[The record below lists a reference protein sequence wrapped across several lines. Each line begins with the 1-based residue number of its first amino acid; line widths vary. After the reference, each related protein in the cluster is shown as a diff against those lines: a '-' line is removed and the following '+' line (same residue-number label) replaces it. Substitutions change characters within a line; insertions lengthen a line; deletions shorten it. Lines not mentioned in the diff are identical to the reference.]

1 MLLSVAE
8 KDYVITHE
16 PKNVKKIFWSKQ
28 LHTRQIN
35 SKKKPPNPNPEQ
47 RFKNRKRGKEKALNP
62 DNSGQHKFC
71 IRIQIHSYGS
81 SMLTLPLIKLR

>member
-1 MLLSVAE
+1 MNQKTL
-8 KDYVITHE
+8 
-16 PKNVKKIFWSKQ
+16 KKSFGRNNCTLDK
-28 LHTRQIN
+28 LTV
-35 SKKKPPNPNPEQ
+35 KKKPPNPNPEQ
-47 RFKNRKRGKEKALNP
+47 RFKKRKRGKEKALNP